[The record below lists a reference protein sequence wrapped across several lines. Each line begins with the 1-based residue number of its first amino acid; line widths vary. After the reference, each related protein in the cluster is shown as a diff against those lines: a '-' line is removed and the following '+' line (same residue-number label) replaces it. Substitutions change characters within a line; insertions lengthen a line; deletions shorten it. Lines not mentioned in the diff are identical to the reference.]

1 MRASEWL
8 VALGL
13 SPLSSASILPAE
25 QQSLGDVE
33 VAGRKLSLTDDLVA
47 LHKNLTQIES
57 ISGNEKEVGDWLAA
71 SLESQGYTVE
81 KQLVEKDPERFN
93 VFAWPGKVR
102 DAPVVLSSHIDTVPP
117 FLPYHYNKTDKTIFG
132 RGSVDDKGSVAAQI
146 VAVNELLSKGKISP
160 DDVSLLFVVGEE
172 VGGAGMRKAN
182 DLGIKPKTV
191 IFGEPTEGK
200 LVSGHKGTMQM
211 VVTAKG
217 KSGHSGYPW
226 LGRSANE
233 VLVRALEAVIT
244 LGDKLPKSDKYGA
257 STFNLGRIEGGVA
270 ANVIAETATAKIAVR
285 IAEGTPKMVKKHATK
300 AIHRAVRDFLEGEL
314 EAKDIV
320 ELDFGGKGYGPIDI
334 DADVPG
340 FDVITVNYGT
350 DIPWFNLTKD
360 QKRYLYGPGTIFVA
374 HSADEKLKVDDL
386 YDAVE
391 GYQKI
396 VLHALG
402 KGEGHEEAKVDL

>member
-1 MRASEWL
+1 M
-8 VALGL
+8 
-13 SPLSSASILPAE
+13 
-25 QQSLGDVE
+25 
-33 VAGRKLSLTDDLVA
+33 
-47 LHKNLTQIES
+47 
-57 ISGNEKEVGDWLAA
+57 
-71 SLESQGYTVE
+71 
-81 KQLVEKDPERFN
+81 
-93 VFAWPGKVR
+93 
-102 DAPVVLSSHIDTVPP
+102 PP
-117 FLPYHYNKTDKTIFG
+117 FLPYHYNHTDKTIFG

-146 VAVNELLSKGKISP
+146 VAVNKLLSKGDISP

-172 VGGAGMRKAN
+172 VGGSGMRKAN
-182 DLGIKPKTV
+182 DLGIAPKTV

-233 VLVRALEAVIT
+233 VLVRALEPIIT
-244 LGDKLPKSDKYGA
+244 LGDKLPKSDKYGV
-257 STFNLGRIEGGVA
+257 STFNLGKIEGGVA
-270 ANVIAETATAKIAVR
+270 ANVIAESASAKIAVR
-285 IAEGTPKMVKKHATK
+285 IAEGTPETIEKGATK
-300 AIHRAVRDFLEGEL
+300 AVHHAVRDFLEGEMDP
-314 EAKDIV
+314 EDIV

-350 DIPWFNLTKD
+350 DIPWLEKTKG

-402 KGEGHEEAKVDL
+402 KGESHKQAKADL